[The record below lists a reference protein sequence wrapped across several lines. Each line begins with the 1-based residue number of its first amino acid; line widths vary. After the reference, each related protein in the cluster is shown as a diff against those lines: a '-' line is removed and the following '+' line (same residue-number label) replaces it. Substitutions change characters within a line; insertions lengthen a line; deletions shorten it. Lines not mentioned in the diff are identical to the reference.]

1 MAFGLVKTGPFFMH
15 QGKFESVNTLLPRV
29 VTCNPWNFIY
39 MSASTL
45 TKNLKSKKC
54 IGNFEES

>member
-1 MAFGLVKTGPFFMH
+1 MAFGLVKPSLSSCI

-39 MSASTL
+39 MSTSTL
-45 TKNLKSKKC
+45 TKNSKSKKC